1 MHLDRG
7 RVESERFDLDADDLL
22 GLHLLEHTIQNAALG
37 PAVHPRIDRM
47 PAPEALRHT
56 APFAALLSHIQHRVQ
71 HLQIAQTYVAALH
84 RQSVLDP
91 FILRFRD
98 LHPHTLTQ
106 IYRSVNTP

>member
-47 PAPEALRHT
+47 PAPEALRQT
-56 APFAALLSHIQHRVQ
+56 APFTALFRDKQHCIQ
-71 HLQIAQTYVAALH
+71 HLQVAQTHVAALH
-84 RQSVLDP
+84 RQCILDP
-91 FILRFRD
+91 LILRFRD
-98 LHPHTLTQ
+98 LHPQTLTQ
-106 IYRSVNTP
+106 ISRSVNSP

>member
-1 MHLDRG
+1 
-7 RVESERFDLDADDLL
+7 
-22 GLHLLEHTIQNAALG
+22 
-37 PAVHPRIDRM
+37 
-47 PAPEALRHT
+47 
-56 APFAALLSHIQHRVQ
+56 
-71 HLQIAQTYVAALH
+71 LQIAQTYVAALH